1 MFKTTIMKLLL
12 FVFVIVFSNEI
23 FAQNCNEP
31 NALVSV
37 RKRKTGHTEYV
48 IFTLQNPVTATNT
61 ITGATPPF
69 TQDPSGQ
76 TVHVSGCRY
85 KKVSF
90 RDIVWTCKV
99 KEIMSNTYLVKQV
112 KNIGQFEGHIDYV
125 IGYKCSTKSVVHYQY
140 TTGNLTKLVVRLR
153 Y

>member
-1 MFKTTIMKLLL
+1 MKLFLL
-12 FVFVIVFSNEI
+12 VIAILLCTEI
-23 FAQNCNEP
+23 FAQNCNES
-31 NALVSV
+31 NALLSV
-37 RKRKTGHTEYV
+37 RKRKTEHTEYV
-48 IFTLQNPVTATNT
+48 IFTLQNPVTATHT
-61 ITGATPPF
+61 ISAATPPF

-76 TVHVSGCRY
+76 TIHVSGCRY

-99 KEIMSNTYLVKQV
+99 NEIMGNTYLVRQV

-125 IGYKCSTKSVVHYQY
+125 IGYRCTARSVIHYQY
-140 TTGNLTKLVVRLR
+140 TIGNLTKLVVRLR

>member
-1 MFKTTIMKLLL
+1 MKLFLL
-12 FVFVIVFSNEI
+12 VIAILLCTEI
-23 FAQNCNEP
+23 FAQNCNES
-31 NALVSV
+31 NALLSV
-37 RKRKTGHTEYV
+37 RKRKTEHTEYV
-48 IFTLQNPVTATNT
+48 IFTLQNPVTATHT
-61 ITGATPPF
+61 ISAATPPF

-76 TVHVSGCRY
+76 TIHVSGCRY

-99 KEIMSNTYLVKQV
+99 NEIIGNTYLVRQV

-125 IGYKCSTKSVVHYQY
+125 IGYRCSARSVINYQY
-140 TTGNLTKLVVRLR
+140 TIGNLTKLVVRLR